1 MLLTDCEV
9 LNVLKNLG
17 KSFFVSIFFL
27 LPSIILG
34 SSILLLSPA
43 DNAIDVDIRISFRW
57 QPSEEI
63 KDKELSY
70 SIFVSE
76 DTLIDEKDLM
86 LANIF
91 SNFYTG
97 DVLKPK
103 TTYYWKI
110 EATDKEGNTYESDV
124 AKFTTR
130 KLRAGD
136 ALSLIHI

>member
-1 MLLTDCEV
+1 M
-9 LNVLKNLG
+9 
-17 KSFFVSIFFL
+17 
-27 LPSIILG
+27 
-34 SSILLLSPA
+34 LLSPA

-136 ALSLIHI
+136 AYVIFLKNT